1 MLNDSIGTITERI
14 ANNYGKDELRLL
26 REWKFTAADINK
38 LDGDRYA
45 FLVAT
50 RPHDVDI
57 ALLTPADAER
67 AKARRVHREYKEL
80 YADVRAG
87 KISYAEGNK
96 FIEQKF
102 SQHFEAF
109 KNAYP
114 QVAGDE
120 AIWATFPNGNAH
132 ILFLETINRDAPPTF
147 AELEKSY
154 GLAMVP
160 HGSFPKLTILCPD
173 SEYRTGKSLADAIR
187 MWPMELLE
195 PQTDSARPAHEGMS
209 AAEFL
214 ANSPELRD
222 DRQPALLKERFT
234 REWRNFLAGDVGR
247 ALKVRADQH
256 GLGTFL
262 AGWMWEHMIKNQIPF
277 HQKGFEQAAL
287 AVAAKVT
294 IHTDDDAA
302 PLVLAHEDIGG
313 ARTSN
318 TMIHDG
324 GGSHHTQH
332 SLGTTMAGQIKPDAA
347 EDTHVY
353 SEAETRRLVR
363 KLGSAEYRQL
373 LNDSPNFRA
382 AVDKYLGGA

>member
-26 REWKFTAADINK
+26 REWKFTAADLNK

-50 RPHDVDI
+50 RHHDVDI
-57 ALLTPADAER
+57 ALLTPADAEA

-87 KISYAEGNK
+87 KISYADGNK
-96 FIEQKF
+96 FIEQEF

-114 QVAGDE
+114 QVADE

-132 ILFLETINRDAPPTF
+132 ILFLETIKRDAPPTF

-154 GLAMVP
+154 GFAMVP

-173 SEYRTGKSLADAIR
+173 GEYRTGKPLADAIR

-195 PQTDSARPAHEGMS
+195 PQSNQARPAHDAMS
-209 AAEFL
+209 ADEFL

-256 GLGTFL
+256 GLGSFL
-262 AGWMWEHMIKNQIPF
+262 AGWMWDYMVANRIPF
-277 HQKGFEQAAL
+277 HQNGFEQATFG
-287 AVAAKVT
+287 VVKKIT
-294 IHTDDDAA
+294 IHEGDTAA
-302 PLVLAHEDIGG
+302 PLELSHEDIGG

-318 TMIHDG
+318 AMIHDG
-324 GGSHHTQH
+324 GGSHHTQMP
-332 SLGTTMAGQIKPDAA
+332 LGATMAGQIKPDAS
-347 EDTHVY
+347 EDTHQY
-353 SEAETRRLVR
+353 SESETRRLVR
-363 KLGSAEYRQL
+363 KLGSVEYRQL
-373 LNDSPNFRA
+373 LNDSPNFRK